1 VTNLL
6 ATTPCK
12 RERTHAT
19 IIAAARQI
27 IAEKDIDAA
36 SIDELMQAAGMA
48 RGTFYNHFTSR
59 ETLLLAVLADIQR
72 CLRETVENRIPTGL
86 PAESVVACMIYGF
99 LQFGLDHPDTGRAL
113 VRIAASQDWLTRR
126 DASTQ
131 VFPRADSA
139 FQSLLGDIPFSSGLA
154 YLEGVVN
161 QLLRHRLSG
170 QIDTV
175 ETDQVIALSL
185 RGLGISAARVQRAQA
200 AAKAFC
206 EQQAIHHAHQQPGLY

>member
-1 VTNLL
+1 MTDVPSQ
-6 ATTPCK
+6 TPCK
-12 RERTHAT
+12 RERTQAV
-19 IIAAARQI
+19 IIAAARQV

-48 RGTFYNHFTSR
+48 RGTFYNHFASR
-59 ETLLLAVLADIQR
+59 EALLMAVLADIQH
-72 CLRETVENRIPTGL
+72 CLRETVEKRIPPEL

-99 LQFGLDHPDTGRAL
+99 LQFGLDHPQAGRAL
-113 VRIAASQDWLTRR
+113 VRIAASQNWLTRR
-126 DASTQ
+126 DANTR
-131 VFPRADSA
+131 VFPRADTA

-170 QIDTV
+170 QIDLL

-185 RGLGISAARVQRAQA
+185 RGLGVSAARVRRAQTT
-200 AAKAFC
+200 AKAFC
-206 EQQAIHHAHQQPGLY
+206 QQLATSNA